1 MFTNYT
7 GLSTSCKG
15 ALATNVTCSPYL
27 GIISESNG
35 IMTTDQVNAVCIDS
49 CYASLKAARSTIMTA
64 CTLSTDVITI
74 HNIAYPPTFISD
86 DCNSVALDFSVS
98 TYSLLYMNNLDLYCQ
113 NWADTVINSTICI
126 PPTCDTYVWQMQDT
140 CDNVV
145 SRLANVTVPQF
156 LAWNPNF
163 NTLCQNGVNYIGY
176 VVCIG
181 PPGGYLN
188 HTTGTVNT
196 TTSNPSGITTV
207 APMPP
212 NALNG
217 SNVYCGKWYT
227 VVEGDTCS
235 AVSVA
240 NSISL
245 TDFYFLNPEIDANC
259 TNLELGQAYCI
270 TAVGNIKTYSGY
282 PTTTPWITVPT
293 ASFSAVDTSIPII
306 TSDPGFIYTP
316 RYLPAAPGTIS
327 NCQSYVNYDNTTS
340 NLNSCIFIAYAYDVT
355 THNLLSWNPSL
366 DTNLTT
372 CALQPGYSYCAL
384 LNSTY
389 LINGDYTDNER
400 HSLCL
405 PINATES
412 TTVANCNCFTQI
424 YGYLVG
430 DYQCEDIES
439 DFNITATE
447 LKTWNP
453 WLSGNC
459 DTALYANITGND
471 LRAVCVGV
479 GSSSSITTTATTAT
493 TTSTKTT
500 ESAAPTQTGVITGCQ
515 EFFIVKYGDDC
526 STMEAEFGVTLEELY
541 EWNPSIGPTCT
552 NLWLGYA
559 YCVKGPVP
567 TTIAPVSISPTKTGS
582 VSNCNKYH
590 TVLDHDSCAAIES
603 EYDITFAQ
611 LYDWNPEIGSDCRT
625 LVIGDA
631 VCVGISS

>member
-1 MFTNYT
+1 M
-7 GLSTSCKG
+7 
-15 ALATNVTCSPYL
+15 
-27 GIISESNG
+27 
-35 IMTTDQVNAVCIDS
+35 
-49 CYASLKAARSTIMTA
+49 
-64 CTLSTDVITI
+64 STD
-74 HNIAYPPTFISD
+74 
-86 DCNSVALDFSVS
+86 
-98 TYSLLYMNNLDLYCQ
+98 SLLYMKDLDLYCH
-113 NWADTVINSTICI
+113 NWADTVVNSTICM
-126 PPTCDTYVWQMQDT
+126 PPTCDTYVWQMQET

-156 LAWNPNF
+156 LARNPNF
-163 NTLCQNGVNYIGY
+163 NALCR
-176 VVCIG
+176 
-181 PPGGYLN
+181 
-188 HTTGTVNT
+188 
-196 TTSNPSGITTV
+196 
-207 APMPP
+207 
-212 NALNG
+212 NA
-217 SNVYCGKWYT
+217 YT

-235 AVSVA
+235 AVSVV

-245 TDFYFLNPEIDANC
+245 TDFYFLSPEIDANC

-282 PTTTPWITVPT
+282 PITTPWITVPT

-389 LINGDYTDNER
+389 SVINGDYTDNER
-400 HSLCL
+400 DSLCL
-405 PINATES
+405 PISATES
-412 TTVANCNCFTQI
+412 ITVVNCNCFTQI

-493 TTSTKTT
+493 TTTKTA

-541 EWNPSIGPTCT
+541 EWNPIGPTCT

-559 YCVKGPVP
+559 YCVNGPVP

-631 VCVGISS
+631 VCVGISSESLFSGCHPTET

>member
-1 MFTNYT
+1 M
-7 GLSTSCKG
+7 
-15 ALATNVTCSPYL
+15 
-27 GIISESNG
+27 
-35 IMTTDQVNAVCIDS
+35 
-49 CYASLKAARSTIMTA
+49 
-64 CTLSTDVITI
+64 
-74 HNIAYPPTFISD
+74 
-86 DCNSVALDFSVS
+86 
-98 TYSLLYMNNLDLYCQ
+98 
-113 NWADTVINSTICI
+113 INSTIRI
-126 PPTCDTYVWQMQDT
+126 PPTCDTYVWQLQDT

-145 SRLANVTVPQF
+145 SRLTNVTVPQF

-163 NTLCQNGVNYIGY
+163 NTLCQKGVNYIGY

-207 APMPP
+207 APIPP

-227 VVEGDTCS
+227 ATRAAQS
-235 AVSVA
+235 QVA

-259 TNLELGQAYCI
+259 TNLQLGQAYCI

-282 PTTTPWITVPT
+282 PITTPWITVPT
-293 ASFSAVDTSIPII
+293 ASFPAVDTSIPII
-306 TSDPGFIYTP
+306 TSNPRFIYTP

-327 NCQSYVNYDNTTS
+327 NCQNYVNYGNTTS

-355 THNLLSWNPSL
+355 THSLLSWNLSL
-366 DTNLTT
+366 DTNMTT

-384 LNSTY
+384 LNSTF
-389 LINGDYTDNER
+389 
-400 HSLCL
+400 
-405 PINATES
+405 
-412 TTVANCNCFTQI
+412 V

-439 DFNITATE
+439 DFNITAIR

-459 DTALYANITGND
+459 DTALCANFTGND

-479 GSSSSITTTATTAT
+479 GSSSSITTTTTTVT

-515 EFFIVKYGDDC
+515 EFFIVKYEDDR
-526 STMEAEFGVTLEELY
+526 STMEVECGVTLEELY
-541 EWNPSIGPTCT
+541 EWNPSSQSPLRPHFTY
-552 NLWLGYA
+552 NLH
-559 YCVKGPVP
+559 V
-567 TTIAPVSISPTKTGS
+567 
-582 VSNCNKYH
+582 H
-590 TVLDHDSCAAIES
+590 
-603 EYDITFAQ
+603 
-611 LYDWNPEIGSDCRT
+611 
-625 LVIGDA
+625 
-631 VCVGISS
+631 